1 MLEQLKQKNIADLL
15 HYLLSNG
22 SATKSDLVRSTAL
35 GNSTVSDAINDL
47 SNLSLVSVMGKE
59 DSIGGRCSLIYGI
72 NKDYGKFIG
81 VAFRDD
87 GIDFALTDCHN
98 EVIKFWNVKY
108 DSQISPISL
117 LLKNLHQV
125 SQSEKNL
132 LGIGLGVRGEIDYK
146 SQVVIKCEKL
156 NWQYVHLKEIVER
169 ELLKMTIVDHCVNG
183 AALREHLVGAAKDMD
198 NFLYFTSLASDKV
211 GIILEG
217 NIIGGQH
224 NMAGRVEKSNE
235 TISDFLYRLYKCLDV
250 KQVIVA
256 SDTEIFGEV
265 KENIKASVKVE
276 CNEYDLARGMA
287 ISAESKWFY
296 RTRMRLKS
304 SIGNS

>member
-22 SATKSDLVRSTAL
+22 CATKSDLVRSTAL

-47 SNLSLVSVMGKE
+47 SSLSLVNVVGKE
-59 DSIGGRCSLIYGI
+59 DSVGGRCSLIYGI
-72 NKDYGKFIG
+72 NKDYGSFVG
-81 VAFRDD
+81 AAFRDD

-98 EVIKFWNVKY
+98 EVLKFWNVKY
-108 DSQISPISL
+108 DSKTSPISL

-125 SQSEKNL
+125 SQSEENL
-132 LGIGLGVRGEIDYK
+132 LGIGLGVCGEIDYK
-146 SQVVIKCEKL
+146 SQVVIGCEKL

-183 AALREHLVGAAKDMD
+183 AALREKLVGAAKDTD
-198 NFLYFTSLASDKV
+198 NFLYFTSFVSDKV
-211 GIILEG
+211 GIFLDG
-217 NIIGGQH
+217 NIINGQH
-224 NMAGRVEKSNE
+224 NMVGRVEDSNK
-235 TISDFLYRLYKCLDV
+235 TISEFLHSLYKCLDV
-250 KQVIVA
+250 KRVMVA
-256 SDTEIFGEV
+256 SDAEKFDEV
-265 KENIKASVKVE
+265 KKHIEASQRVE

-304 SIGNS
+304 GIGNS